1 LKNVILLTID
11 TLRRDVLGCY
21 GHSPSLTPFIDS
33 LQTKCI
39 RFNNAQTVGPYT
51 QAAFPGILTS
61 SYYLEYGYGK
71 DKKKLSP
78 HRKMVSEVLL
88 ENGII
93 TAGFHSN
100 AYLCAFFG
108 WNRGWDTFYD
118 GMDVEVSDKVPYIE
132 APNLNKKV
140 LNWLAMQSMDKP
152 FFLWVHY
159 MDVHEPYIPQQKY
172 LEMIDPDMDL
182 DENIM
187 FSLFKNV
194 LLKRDVSNEN
204 TVATLKK
211 LYLAGV
217 RRIDDYINEFF
228 SILERVNLLENST
241 IIVTADHGDEFN
253 EHGGLSHDGKMYKE
267 LIDVPLLMFD
277 SSLPKG
283 QVSDNLVSLIDV
295 SPTIIHLFGLK
306 PVDHFEGHSLLPLDQ
321 YPDRGVLGEA
331 VDKHGSKEKGDEKE
345 IHFFRKGNMKII
357 YHERQDS
364 WELYDLSNDPKE
376 LNNIIENYP
385 DSEDLK
391 NAIIPRVRRWQNNH

>member
-39 RFNNAQTVGPYT
+39 RFEKAQSIGPYT

-78 HRKMVSEVLL
+78 HRKIISEVLH
-88 ENGII
+88 ENGIA
-93 TAGFHSN
+93 TGAFHSN
-100 AYLCAFFG
+100 AYLSGFFG

-118 GMDVEVSDKVPYIE
+118 GMDVDVSEKVPYIE
-132 APNLNKKV
+132 APILNKKV
-140 LNWLAMQSMDKP
+140 LSWLVMQSLDKP

-159 MDVHEPYIPQQKY
+159 MDVHEPYIPQKKY
-172 LEMIDPDMDL
+172 LEMVDPDMDL

-194 LLKRDVSNEN
+194 LLKRDISKKN

-217 RRIDDYINEFF
+217 RRIDDYVKEFF
-228 SILERVNLLENST
+228 DILDRVNLIENS
-241 IIVTADHGDEFN
+241 IVIMTADHGDEFD
-253 EHGGLSHDGKMYKE
+253 EHGGLSHDGKLYRE
-267 LIDVPLLMFD
+267 LIDVPLLLFD
-277 SSLPKG
+277 FSSPKG
-283 QVSDNLVSLIDV
+283 QVTDNLVSLIDIP
-295 SPTIIHLFGLK
+295 PTIVHHFGLK
-306 PVDHFEGHSLLPLDQ
+306 PVERFEGHSLFPLDQ
-321 YPDRGVLGEA
+321 YPDRGVFGEA
-331 VDKHGSKEKGDEKE
+331 IDKYGSTEKGDEQE
-345 IHFFRKGNMKII
+345 IHFFRKGDIKII
-357 YHERQDS
+357 YHERQDR
-364 WELYDLSNDPKE
+364 WELYDLKTDPGE

-385 DSEDLK
+385 GSEDLK
-391 NAIIPRVRRWQNNH
+391 KVIVPRLRRWKNKL